1 MRRKLRRLRIQLIRE
16 LALPKQ
22 AEVSQRRRI
31 KIITQKEVIQPSQP
45 IIIITILEI
54 NRIRTAII
62 IIIKE
67 EANLNK

>member
-45 IIIITILEI
+45 IIIITILET

>member
-22 AEVSQRRRI
+22 AEVSQQKRI